1 MKKLLSIIILTLLW
15 CNVVSADPKWN
26 FVDNDNAVRVEIN
39 GETTFGDKFT
49 YALLKENGKCDNM
62 IIYFS
67 SISNGKHDLNKILGL
82 TIPVKIN
89 EETNLITLCV
99 KHHAWIHNMRPGTWN
114 NHSESIKSGLE
125 NARKKG
131 RIGGR
136 PTKLTPS
143 VEEKILEL
151 KANGVSIKK
160 IKEECGVGTASVYK
174 VIKVRNFSHVVE

>member
-1 MKKLLSIIILTLLW
+1 MKLDFCCICGRTDNLHHHHIIPR
-15 CNVVSADPKWN
+15 NK
-26 FVDNDNAVRVEIN
+26 N
-39 GETTFGDKFT
+39 GG
-49 YALLKENGKCDNM
+49 
-62 IIYFS
+62 
-67 SISNGKHDLNKILGL
+67 
-82 TIPVKIN
+82 N